1 MIKLTRLSGEEFIL
15 NADLIRFIESRPDT
29 YITLTTNDRFVV
41 REEADEVVR
50 RSIEYARSVR
60 VVPAG

>member
-15 NADLIRFIESRPDT
+15 NADLIRFIEARPDT
-29 YITLTTNDRFVV
+29 YITLTTNERFVV
-41 REEADEVVR
+41 REGADEVVR

-60 VVPAG
+60 LVPRT

>member
-15 NADLIRFIESRPDT
+15 NAELIRFVEARPDT
-29 YITLTTNDRFVV
+29 YITLTTNERFVV
-41 REEADEVVR
+41 REGADEVVR

-60 VVPAG
+60 MLPRT